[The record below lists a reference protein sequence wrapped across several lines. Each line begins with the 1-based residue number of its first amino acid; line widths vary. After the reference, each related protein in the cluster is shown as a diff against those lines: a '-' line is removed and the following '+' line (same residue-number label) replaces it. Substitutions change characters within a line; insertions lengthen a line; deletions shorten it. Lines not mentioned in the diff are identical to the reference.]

1 MDTMRDKP
9 IKFSSSVF
17 CLIILLSVYNSTAEL
32 RRLVQP
38 PKSDGTLSFLVVG
51 DWGRR
56 GSYNQSQVAR
66 QMGKTGMN
74 LNIDFVISTG
84 DNFYDDGIT
93 SPYDCQFQDSFT
105 NIYTAPSL
113 QKPWYNVL
121 GNHDYR
127 GNVDAQISPILKD
140 LDCRWVCLRSYVV
153 NADIV
158 DIFFIDT
165 TPFVDKYF
173 DEPKDH
179 VYDWS
184 GVLPRNKYLNNL
196 LADLDVS
203 FQESV
208 AKWKV
213 VVGHHTI
220 KSAGHHGI
228 TKELEKQLLPILEA
242 NEVDLYINGHDH
254 CLEHISSINS
264 KSCIVYLISLKTQ
277 SLFNL
282 HNQRKQLR
290 RTKMKMFS
298 VRLIFLILCI
308 FFDGSLSKLERLE
321 HPVTKSDGSLNI
333 LVVGDWGRQGCF
345 NQSLVAHQMG
355 IVGEQLDIDYVI
367 SVGDNFYDDGLKG
380 DTDPAFEASFSH
392 IYTHPSLQ
400 KQWYSVLGNHDYRG
414 NVSAQLS
421 HVLTQKD
428 WRWFCRRSF
437 VLCSGMVELFFVDT
451 NPFVEQYFT
460 DPEDHTYDWSNVLPR
475 DRYIS
480 NLLHDLDLAMKKSR
494 ATWKFVVGHHG
505 IKTAGEHGVTQELVD
520 QLLPIL
526 EENKVDV
533 YMNGHDH
540 CLQHIGSD
548 GGIQFLTS
556 GGGSK
561 AWRGVILPWDP
572 KELKLYYDGQGFMS
586 LHITHSQAKFIYYD
600 ISGNRAVE
608 EKKQRMVVLGIQS
621 LNWYVHGGFME
632 KKKKHLNGIV
642 RATERDDSS
651 SQRFEIDRDKARQ
664 ALKQLDQQIESQ
676 ADEKPRTFVKTS
688 SDVVRTSS
696 GGSSSMDPFMFEEPP
711 EMSGSFLTTT
721 AFLLLAFTLF
731 YNILFFTVIKPSMD
745 GPESVPAD
753 TIIAMSDS
761 ELVQFPLSS
770 SPKKNF

>member
-38 PKSDGTLSFLVVG
+38 PKSDSTLSFLVVG

-196 LADLDVS
+196 LA
-203 FQESV
+203 
-208 AKWKV
+208 
-213 VVGHHTI
+213 
-220 KSAGHHGI
+220 
-228 TKELEKQLLPILEA
+228 
-242 NEVDLYINGHDH
+242 
-254 CLEHISSINS
+254 
-264 KSCIVYLISLKTQ
+264 
-277 SLFNL
+277 
-282 HNQRKQLR
+282 
-290 RTKMKMFS
+290 
-298 VRLIFLILCI
+298 
-308 FFDGSLSKLERLE
+308 LERLE

-600 ISGNRAVE
+600 ISGNGAVE

-621 LNWYVHGGFME
+621 LNWHVHGGFME

-642 RATERDDSS
+642 RATERDDSPPSSSSS